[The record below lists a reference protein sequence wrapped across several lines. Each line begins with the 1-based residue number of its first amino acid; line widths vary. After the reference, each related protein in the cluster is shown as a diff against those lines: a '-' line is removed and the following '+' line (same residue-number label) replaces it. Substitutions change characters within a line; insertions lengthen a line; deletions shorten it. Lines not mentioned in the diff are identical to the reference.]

1 MSKLTIAKK
10 INVFTIALALI
21 GIIGSAFS
29 VIASISGIKH
39 TETLNDVYLSA
50 NLLATKLKTNVL
62 NIGAD
67 VDRYIATHQESHITN
82 IHDRI
87 REPNVDKL
95 GALLKK
101 YNKELSGY
109 QQGFTELHIT
119 AKDFMENAVVT
130 VDTFKII
137 VDGGVVFKS
146 TVDKVNAATE
156 KIYKRSIGLLD
167 DYVRQGN
174 QQVISD
180 YIKFVDKIASSK
192 AYTLQMV
199 MIAEEILAGTNTN
212 PELFKSVYV
221 PINDLKKSV
230 TSLRDLAINPDNIRE
245 LNELYKMVT
254 ELENIA
260 KTAEPKFVEFGTTN
274 MKLDEDQEKMFLQLE
289 NFENMIAKDVSS
301 ASVSIVSG
309 QKSSFVASVVLAV
322 LAILVAVFVI
332 IVLNAS
338 VIRPLDKLVE
348 RVNNLTSGDGDLTK
362 RIDIHTKDELG
373 ELASHVNTFIENVQR
388 IIKEVKDATDEVASG
403 NNQLAATMEELS
415 TTFDS
420 QAQQISDMVL
430 SMDSVKDIS
439 HTTSTTLDKNMDIL
453 ESAATQ
459 TQTGAEQLNGVQR
472 DMMTIKDETISLE
485 EVIVQLAESSN
496 QIGEILGVINDI
508 ANQTNL
514 LALNA
519 AIEAA
524 RAGEAGRGFAV
535 VADEVRK
542 LAERTQHATGEIES
556 IITTLQQKSN
566 LASVEMTK
574 SVDSV
579 QAGVDNIGAT
589 NAGFKSAVESVMNL
603 HKEMQIVANSVSNQ
617 YSTILTV
624 VDNTQV
630 IAAGI
635 EESNVAVSEVNRTVS
650 HLQERT
656 DGLKMLV
663 SRFNV

>member
-82 IHDRI
+82 IYDRI

-109 QQGFTELHIT
+109 QQGFTELHTT

-260 KTAEPKFVEFGTTN
+260 KTAEPKFVEFGTAN
-274 MKLDEDQEKMFLQLE
+274 IKLDEEQEKMFLQLE

-301 ASVSIVSG
+301 ASASIVSG

-362 RIDIHTKDELG
+362 RIDIHTKDEFG

-589 NAGFKSAVESVMNL
+589 NEGFRSAVDSVMSL
-603 HKEMQIVANSVSNQ
+603 HKEMQLVANSVSNQ

-635 EESNVAVSEVNRTVS
+635 EESNSAVSEVNRTVA

-656 DGLKMLV
+656 DGLKTLV
-663 SRFNV
+663 SRFQV

>member
-39 TETLNDVYLSA
+39 TETLKDVYLSA

-109 QQGFTELHIT
+109 QKGFTELHTT

-260 KTAEPKFVEFGTTN
+260 KTAEPKFVEFGTAN
-274 MKLDEDQEKMFLQLE
+274 IKLDEEQEKMFLQLE

-301 ASVSIVSG
+301 ASASIVSG

-589 NAGFKSAVESVMNL
+589 NEGFRSAVDSVMSL
-603 HKEMQIVANSVSNQ
+603 HKEMQLVANSVSNQ

>member
-82 IHDRI
+82 IYDRI

-109 QQGFTELHIT
+109 QQGFTERHTT
-119 AKDFMENAVVT
+119 AKEFMENAVVP

-146 TVDKVNAATE
+146 TVDKVNASTE

-174 QQVISD
+174 QQVIRD

-260 KTAEPKFVEFGTTN
+260 KTAEPKFVEFGTAN
-274 MKLDEDQEKMFLQLE
+274 MKLDEEQEKMFLQLE

-301 ASVSIVSG
+301 ASASIVSG

-472 DMMTIKDETISLE
+472 DMMTITDETISLE

-566 LASVEMTK
+566 LASIEMTK

-589 NAGFKSAVESVMNL
+589 NEGFKSAVESVMNL
-603 HKEMQIVANSVSNQ
+603 HKEMQVVANSVSNQ

-635 EESNVAVSEVNRTVS
+635 EESNSAVSEVNKTVS

>member
-109 QQGFTELHIT
+109 QQGFTELHTT

-301 ASVSIVSG
+301 ASASIVSG

-348 RVNNLTSGDGDLTK
+348 RVHNLTSGDGDLTK
-362 RIDIHTKDELG
+362 RIDIKSQDELG
-373 ELASHVNTFIENVQR
+373 TLASHVNTFIENVQS

-403 NNQLAATMEELS
+403 NNELAATMEELS

-603 HKEMQIVANSVSNQ
+603 HKEMQIVAS
-617 YSTILTV
+617 L
-624 VDNTQV
+624 
-630 IAAGI
+630 
-635 EESNVAVSEVNRTVS
+635 
-650 HLQERT
+650 
-656 DGLKMLV
+656 
-663 SRFNV
+663 

>member
-1 MSKLTIAKK
+1 
-10 INVFTIALALI
+10 
-21 GIIGSAFS
+21 
-29 VIASISGIKH
+29 
-39 TETLNDVYLSA
+39 
-50 NLLATKLKTNVL
+50 
-62 NIGAD
+62 
-67 VDRYIATHQESHITN
+67 
-82 IHDRI
+82 
-87 REPNVDKL
+87 
-95 GALLKK
+95 
-101 YNKELSGY
+101 
-109 QQGFTELHIT
+109 
-119 AKDFMENAVVT
+119 
-130 VDTFKII
+130 
-137 VDGGVVFKS
+137 
-146 TVDKVNAATE
+146 
-156 KIYKRSIGLLD
+156 
-167 DYVRQGN
+167 
-174 QQVISD
+174 
-180 YIKFVDKIASSK
+180 
-192 AYTLQMV
+192 MV

-260 KTAEPKFVEFGTTN
+260 KTAEPKFVEFGTAN
-274 MKLDEDQEKMFLQLE
+274 IKLDEEQEKMFLQLE

-301 ASVSIVSG
+301 ASASIVSG

-589 NAGFKSAVESVMNL
+589 NEGFRSAVDSVMSL
-603 HKEMQIVANSVSNQ
+603 HKEMQLVANSVSNQ

>member
-29 VIASISGIKH
+29 VVASVSGIKH
-39 TETLNDVYLSA
+39 AETLNNVYLSA
-50 NLLATKLKTNVL
+50 NLLITKVKTNVL
-62 NIGAD
+62 NVGAD
-67 VDRYIATHQESHITN
+67 VDRYIATHDEEYILK
-82 IHDRI
+82 IDERVK
-87 REPNVDKL
+87 EPNLDKL
-95 GALLKK
+95 GKLLNT
-101 YNKELSGY
+101 YSKELVAY
-109 QQGFTELHIT
+109 QQGFSGLHGT
-119 AKDFMENAVVT
+119 AKDFITNTQVT
-130 VDTFKII
+130 VDAFKII
-137 VDGGVVFKS
+137 VEGGVVFQA
-146 TVDKVNAATE
+146 TVDKVDAATA
-156 KIYKRSIGLLD
+156 KIYNRSMGLLD
-167 DYVRQGN
+167 NYVRQGN
-174 QQVISD
+174 QQIISD
-180 YIKFVDKIASSK
+180 YIKFVDQIASSK
-192 AYTLQMV
+192 AYTAQMKT
-199 MIAEEILAGTNTN
+199 IAEEVLAGTNTH
-212 PELFKSVYV
+212 PEVFTSVYT
-221 PINDLKKSV
+221 PINEMKKAV
-230 TSLRDLAINPDNIRE
+230 TALRGLAKNPDNQRE
-245 LNELYKMVT
+245 LGDLYKLVV

-260 KTAEPKFVEFGTTN
+260 KTAEPKFIEFGN
-274 MKLDEDQEKMFLQLE
+274 ANIAVKADQEKLFLQLE
-289 NFENMIAKDVSS
+289 NFENMIANDVAK
-301 ASVSIVSG
+301 ASGSIVTG
-309 QKSSFVASVVLAV
+309 QESSFLASVVLAI
-322 LAILVAVFVI
+322 LAIAAAIFVI

-362 RIDIHTKDELG
+362 RIEINTKDELG

-415 TTFDS
+415 TTFDF

-430 SMDSVKDIS
+430 SMESVKDIS
-439 HTTSTTLDKNMDIL
+439 HTTSNSLDANMNIL

-459 TQTGAEQLNGVQR
+459 TQAGAEQLNGVQQ

-542 LAERTQHATGEIES
+542 LAERTQHATGEIET

-589 NAGFKSAVESVMNL
+589 NEGFRSAVESVMNL
-603 HKEMQIVANSVSNQ
+603 HKEMQAVANSVSNQ
-617 YSTILTV
+617 YTTILTV

-635 EESNVAVSEVNRTVS
+635 EESNVAVSEVNKTVS

-656 DGLKMLV
+656 DGLKTLV
-663 SRFNV
+663 SRFHV

>member
-109 QQGFTELHIT
+109 QQGFTELHTT

-167 DYVRQGN
+167 NYVRQGN

-260 KTAEPKFVEFGTTN
+260 KTAEPKFVEFGTAN

-301 ASVSIVSG
+301 ASASIVSG

-589 NAGFKSAVESVMNL
+589 NEGFRSAVDSVMSL
-603 HKEMQIVANSVSNQ
+603 HKEMQLVANSVSNQ

-635 EESNVAVSEVNRTVS
+635 EESNSAVSEVNRTVA

-656 DGLKMLV
+656 DGLKTLV
-663 SRFNV
+663 SRFQV

>member
-1 MSKLTIAKK
+1 MLKLTIAKK
-10 INVFTIALALI
+10 INIFTISLALI
-21 GIIGSAFS
+21 GIIGSTFS
-29 VIASISGIKH
+29 VIASVSGIRH
-39 TETLNDVYLSA
+39 AESLDNVYLSA
-50 NLLATKLKTNVL
+50 NLLVTNIKTNIL

-67 VDRYIATHQESHITN
+67 VDRYISTHNESYITDIDN
-82 IHDRI
+82 SSKAPYVEDLG
-87 REPNVDKL
+87 KL
-95 GALLKK
+95 LQD
-101 YNKELSGY
+101 YSKELKAY
-109 QQGFTELHIT
+109 HTMYNTLKDTVTQFETD
-119 AKDFMENAVVT
+119 AKST
-130 VDTFKII
+130 VDAFKII

-146 TVDKVNAATE
+146 TVDKVNEATN
-156 KIYKRSIGLLD
+156 KIYQRSMGLLD
-167 DYVRQGN
+167 DYVGQGN
-174 QQVISD
+174 QQVIRD
-180 YIKFVDKIASSK
+180 YIRFVDVIASSK
-192 AYTLQMV
+192 EYTTKMV
-199 MIAEEILAGTNTN
+199 MIAEEILSGINTN
-212 PELFKSVYV
+212 PELFKSVYN
-221 PINDLKKSV
+221 PINDMKQSV
-230 TSLRDLAINPDNIRE
+230 SRLRNVARNQNNIRE
-245 LNELYKMVT
+245 LADLNKLVL
-254 ELENIA
+254 ELEKIA
-260 KTAEPKFVEFGTTN
+260 SVAEPKFSEFGLAN
-274 MKLDEDQEKMFLQLE
+274 IAVDANQEKLFAQLE
-289 NFENMIAKDVSS
+289 EFEKAIAKDVTI
-301 ASVSIVSG
+301 ASNSIVTG
-309 QKSSFVASVVLAV
+309 QKSSFIASVILAL
-322 LAILVAVFVI
+322 LAIGIAIFVI

-348 RVNNLTSGDGDLTK
+348 RVHNLTSGDGDLTK
-362 RIDIHTKDELG
+362 RIDIKSQDELG
-373 ELASHVNTFIENVQR
+373 TLASHVNTFIENVQS

-403 NNQLAATMEELS
+403 NNELAATMEELS

-430 SMDSVKDIS
+430 SMDSVRDIS
-439 HTTSTTLDKNMDIL
+439 HTTSTTLDQNMDIL
-453 ESAATQ
+453 EAAATQ
-459 TQTGAEQLNGVQR
+459 TQAGAEQLNGVQR
-472 DMMTIKDETISLE
+472 DMMTIKDETVSLE
-485 EVIVQLAESSN
+485 QVIVQLADSSN

-635 EESNVAVSEVNRTVS
+635 EESNVAVNEVNRTVS

>member
-109 QQGFTELHIT
+109 QQGFTELHTT

-260 KTAEPKFVEFGTTN
+260 KTAEPKFVEFGTAN
-274 MKLDEDQEKMFLQLE
+274 IKLDEEQEKMFLQLE

-301 ASVSIVSG
+301 ASASIVSG

-362 RIDIHTKDELG
+362 RIDIHTKDEFG

>member
-109 QQGFTELHIT
+109 QQGFTELHTT

-301 ASVSIVSG
+301 ASASIVSG

>member
-109 QQGFTELHIT
+109 QQGFTELHTT

-167 DYVRQGN
+167 NYVRQGN

-260 KTAEPKFVEFGTTN
+260 KTAEPKFVEFGTAN

-301 ASVSIVSG
+301 ASASIVSG

-430 SMDSVKDIS
+430 DSVKDIS

-589 NAGFKSAVESVMNL
+589 NEGFRSAVDSVMSL
-603 HKEMQIVANSVSNQ
+603 HKEMQLVANSVSNQ

-635 EESNVAVSEVNRTVS
+635 EESNSAVSEVNRTVA

-656 DGLKMLV
+656 DGLKTLV
-663 SRFNV
+663 SRFQV

>member
-260 KTAEPKFVEFGTTN
+260 KTAEPKFVEFGTAN
-274 MKLDEDQEKMFLQLE
+274 IKLDEEQEKMFLQLE

-301 ASVSIVSG
+301 ASASIVSG

-589 NAGFKSAVESVMNL
+589 NEGFRSAVDSVMSL
-603 HKEMQIVANSVSNQ
+603 HKEMQLVANSVSNQ

>member
-542 LAERTQHATGEIES
+542 LAERTQHATGEILPHYS
-556 IITTLQQKSN
+556 KNLTL
-566 LASVEMTK
+566 
-574 SVDSV
+574 
-579 QAGVDNIGAT
+579 
-589 NAGFKSAVESVMNL
+589 
-603 HKEMQIVANSVSNQ
+603 
-617 YSTILTV
+617 
-624 VDNTQV
+624 
-630 IAAGI
+630 
-635 EESNVAVSEVNRTVS
+635 
-650 HLQERT
+650 LQLR
-656 DGLKMLV
+656 
-663 SRFNV
+663 

>member
-109 QQGFTELHIT
+109 QQGFTELHTT

-146 TVDKVNAATE
+146 TVDKVNAKKK

-260 KTAEPKFVEFGTTN
+260 KTAEPKFVEFGTAN
-274 MKLDEDQEKMFLQLE
+274 IKLDEEQEKMFLQLE

-301 ASVSIVSG
+301 ASASIVSG

-589 NAGFKSAVESVMNL
+589 NEGFRSAVDSVMSL
-603 HKEMQIVANSVSNQ
+603 HKEMQLVANSVSNQ

-635 EESNVAVSEVNRTVS
+635 EESNVAVSEVNRTLS

>member
-39 TETLNDVYLSA
+39 TEALNDVYLSA

-109 QQGFTELHIT
+109 QQGFTELHTT

-260 KTAEPKFVEFGTTN
+260 KTAEPKFVEFGTAN

-301 ASVSIVSG
+301 ASASIVSG

-519 AIEAA
+519 AIE
-524 RAGEAGRGFAV
+524 GEAGRGFAV

-589 NAGFKSAVESVMNL
+589 NEGFRSAVDSVMSL
-603 HKEMQIVANSVSNQ
+603 HKEMQLVANSVSNQ

-635 EESNVAVSEVNRTVS
+635 EESNSAVSEVNRTVA

-656 DGLKMLV
+656 DGLKTLV
-663 SRFNV
+663 SRFQV

>member
-1 MSKLTIAKK
+1 
-10 INVFTIALALI
+10 
-21 GIIGSAFS
+21 
-29 VIASISGIKH
+29 
-39 TETLNDVYLSA
+39 
-50 NLLATKLKTNVL
+50 
-62 NIGAD
+62 
-67 VDRYIATHQESHITN
+67 
-82 IHDRI
+82 
-87 REPNVDKL
+87 
-95 GALLKK
+95 
-101 YNKELSGY
+101 
-109 QQGFTELHIT
+109 
-119 AKDFMENAVVT
+119 MENAVVT

-301 ASVSIVSG
+301 ASASIVSG

>member
-29 VIASISGIKH
+29 VITSISGIKH

-109 QQGFTELHIT
+109 QQGFTELHTT

-260 KTAEPKFVEFGTTN
+260 KTAEPKFVEFGTAN
-274 MKLDEDQEKMFLQLE
+274 MKLDVDQEKMFLQLE

-301 ASVSIVSG
+301 ASASIVSG

-322 LAILVAVFVI
+322 LAILVTVFVI

-589 NAGFKSAVESVMNL
+589 NEGFRSAVDSVMSL
-603 HKEMQIVANSVSNQ
+603 HKEMQLVANSVSNQ

>member
-39 TETLNDVYLSA
+39 TEALNDVYLSA

-109 QQGFTELHIT
+109 QQGFTELHTT

-260 KTAEPKFVEFGTTN
+260 KTAEPKFVEFGTAN
-274 MKLDEDQEKMFLQLE
+274 IKLDEEQEKMFLQLE

-301 ASVSIVSG
+301 ASASIVSG

-362 RIDIHTKDELG
+362 RIDIHTKDEFG

>member
-101 YNKELSGY
+101 YKKELSGY
-109 QQGFTELHIT
+109 QQGFTELHTT

-137 VDGGVVFKS
+137 VDGGIVFKS

-301 ASVSIVSG
+301 ASASIVSG

>member
-1 MSKLTIAKK
+1 MSKLTISKK
-10 INVFTIALALI
+10 INIFTIALALI
-21 GIIGSAFS
+21 GIIGSIS
-29 VIASISGIKH
+29 TIIANVSGIKNA
-39 TETLNDVYLSA
+39 EMLNDVYLSA
-50 NLLATKLKTNVL
+50 NLLVTKLKTNVL
-62 NIGAD
+62 NINTD
-67 VDRYIATHQESHITN
+67 VHKYITTHQDSYITSMQ
-82 IHDRI
+82 DRMS
-87 REPNVDKL
+87 EQNLANL
-95 GALLKK
+95 GILIKK
-101 YNKELSGY
+101 YNKELASY
-109 QQGFTELHIT
+109 QQDFTELHAT
-119 AKDFMENAVVT
+119 ATDFMDNTIKT
-130 VDTFKII
+130 VDAFKTIME
-137 VDGGVVFKS
+137 GGVVFRS
-146 TVDKVNAATE
+146 TLDKINISSE
-156 KIYKRSIGLLD
+156 KIYKRAIMYLD

-174 QQVISD
+174 QQVISN
-180 YIKFVDKIASSK
+180 YIRFVDQIASSK
-192 AYTLQMV
+192 AHIMQLVSIT
-199 MIAEEILAGTNTN
+199 EEILSGTSTN
-212 PELFKSVYV
+212 QELFKSVYL
-221 PINDLKKSV
+221 PLIDLKKKI
-230 TSLRDLAINPDNIRE
+230 TSLKGLAQNPDNIRE
-245 LNELYKMVT
+245 LNEIYKVVM

-260 KTAEPKFVEFGTTN
+260 KTAEPMFLEFGIAN
-274 MKLDEDQEKMFLQLE
+274 MKVNEYKEKMFLQLE
-289 NFENMIAKDVSS
+289 NFENRISNDVGH
-301 ASVSIVSG
+301 ASNRIIFD
-309 QKSSFVASVVLAV
+309 QRKSLIESVTLAVLAV
-322 LAILVAVFVI
+322 LVAIFVI

-338 VIRPLDKLVE
+338 VVRPLDKLVE
-348 RVNNLTSGDGDLTK
+348 MVNNVTSGDGDLTK
-362 RIDIHTKDELG
+362 RIDINTKDELG
-373 ELASHVNTFIENVQR
+373 KLASYVNTFIDNVQR
-388 IIKEVKDATDEVASG
+388 IIKEVKDATNEVASG

-430 SMDSVKDIS
+430 SMESVKEIS
-439 HTTSTTLDKNMDIL
+439 HTTSNTLDKNMDIL

-459 TQTGAEQLNGVQR
+459 TQTGAEQLNGVQH
-472 DMMTIKDETISLE
+472 DMMTIKDETVTLEGVIS
-485 EVIVQLAESSN
+485 QLAESSN

-589 NAGFKSAVESVMNL
+589 NEGFRSAVESVMNL
-603 HKEMQIVANSVSNQ
+603 HKEMQVVANSVSNQ

-635 EESNVAVSEVNRTVS
+635 EESNSAVSEVNRTVA

-656 DGLKMLV
+656 DGLKTLV
-663 SRFNV
+663 SRFHV

>member
-21 GIIGSAFS
+21 GIIGSTFS

-39 TETLNDVYLSA
+39 AEALNDVYLSA
-50 NLLATKLKTNVL
+50 NLLVTKLKTNVL

-82 IHDRI
+82 IHDGI
-87 REPNVDKL
+87 REPNVDRL
-95 GALLKK
+95 GALLKQ

-109 QQGFTELHIT
+109 QQGFTELHTT
-119 AKDFMENAVVT
+119 AKDFMENSVKT
-130 VDTFKII
+130 VDAFKII

-230 TSLRDLAINPDNIRE
+230 TSLRDLARNPDNIRE

-260 KTAEPKFVEFGTTN
+260 KTAEPKFVEFGTAN
-274 MKLDEDQEKMFLQLE
+274 MKVDEDQEKMFLQLE

-301 ASVSIVSG
+301 ASASIVSG

-535 VADEVRK
+535 VADEGRK

-589 NAGFKSAVESVMNL
+589 NEGFRSAVDSVMSL
-603 HKEMQIVANSVSNQ
+603 HKEMQLVANSVSNQ

-635 EESNVAVSEVNRTVS
+635 EESNSAVSEVNRTVA

-656 DGLKMLV
+656 DGLKTLV
-663 SRFNV
+663 SRFQV

>member
-1 MSKLTIAKK
+1 MLKLTIAKK
-10 INVFTIALALI
+10 INIFTISLALI
-21 GIIGSAFS
+21 GIIGSTFS
-29 VIASISGIKH
+29 VIASISGITHAESLDK
-39 TETLNDVYLSA
+39 VYLSA
-50 NLLATKLKTNVL
+50 NLLVTRIKTNVL

-67 VDRYIATHQESHITN
+67 VDRYIATHNTEYITEIDN
-82 IHDRI
+82 RTK
-87 REPNVDKL
+87 EPNVKNL
-95 GALLKK
+95 GDLIKTYNDELKSYQAK
-101 YNKELSGY
+101 YKTLNETVAVFE
-109 QQGFTELHIT
+109 QN
-119 AKDFMENAVVT
+119 AKDT
-130 VDTFKII
+130 VDAFRII

-146 TVDKVNAATE
+146 TVDKVDAATE
-156 KIYKRSIGLLD
+156 QIYRRSMGLLD

-174 QQVISD
+174 QQVIRD
-180 YIKFVDKIASSK
+180 YVRFVDQIASSK
-192 AYTLQMV
+192 EYTAKMV
-199 MIAEEILAGTNTN
+199 MIAEEILSGTNTN
-212 PELFKSVYV
+212 PELFKSVYK
-221 PINDLKKSV
+221 PIDDMKQSAIRLRGLAKNPNNIKELTDLYNLV
-230 TSLRDLAINPDNIRE
+230 
-245 LNELYKMVT
+245 V
-254 ELENIA
+254 ELEKIA
-260 KTAEPKFVEFGTTN
+260 KTAEPKFTEFGLVN
-274 MKLDEDQEKMFLQLE
+274 MAVDENQDKLFRQLE
-289 NFENMIAKDVSS
+289 DIETAIAKDVTI
-301 ASVSIVSG
+301 ASNSIVTG
-309 QKSSFVASVVLAV
+309 QKSSFIASVILAL
-322 LAILVAVFVI
+322 LAIGIAVFVI

-348 RVNNLTSGDGDLTK
+348 RVHNLTSGDGDLTK
-362 RIDIHTKDELG
+362 RIDIKTQDELG
-373 ELASHVNTFIENVQR
+373 TLASHVNTFIENVQS

-403 NNQLAATMEELS
+403 NNELAATMEELS

-453 ESAATQ
+453 EAAATQ
-459 TQTGAEQLNGVQR
+459 TKTGAEQLNGVQR

-485 EVIVQLAESSN
+485 EVVVQLADSSN

-566 LASVEMTK
+566 LASIEMTK

-589 NAGFKSAVESVMNL
+589 NEGFKSAVESVMNL
-603 HKEMQIVANSVSNQ
+603 HKEMQVVANSVSNQ

-635 EESNVAVSEVNRTVS
+635 EESNSAVSEVNKTVS

>member
-10 INVFTIALALI
+10 INVFTIVLALI

-39 TETLNDVYLSA
+39 AEALNDVYLSA
-50 NLLATKLKTNVL
+50 NLLVTKLKTNVL

-67 VDRYIATHQESHITN
+67 VDRYIATHQDSYITN
-82 IHDRI
+82 IQDRV
-87 REPNVDKL
+87 REPNVEKL
-95 GALLKK
+95 GNLLKQ
-101 YNKELSGY
+101 YDKELKGY
-109 QQGFTELHIT
+109 QQSFTDLHANAT
-119 AKDFMENAVVT
+119 DFMDKAVITVNA
-130 VDTFKII
+130 FKVI
-137 VDGGVVFKS
+137 VEGGVVFKS
-146 TVDKVNAATE
+146 TIDKINASTE
-156 KIYKRSIGLLD
+156 NIYKRSIGLLD
-167 DYVRQGN
+167 EYVEKGN
-174 QQVISD
+174 QQEIGD
-180 YIKFVDKIASSK
+180 YVKFVDRIASSK

-199 MIAEEILAGTNTN
+199 MIAEEILSGTNTN

-221 PINDLKKSV
+221 PINDLKKSIN
-230 TSLRDLAINPDNIRE
+230 DLKKLAKNQANIRE
-245 LNELYKMVT
+245 LNELAKMVS

-260 KTAEPKFVEFGTTN
+260 KTAEPKFVEFGTSYTRV
-274 MKLDEDQEKMFLQLE
+274 DEDQEKLFQQLE
-289 NFENMIAKDVSS
+289 SFENMIAKDVSS
-301 ASVSIVSG
+301 ASASIVTG
-309 QKSSFVASVVLAV
+309 QKSSFVASVVLAL
-322 LAILVAVFVI
+322 LAVVVAIFVI

-362 RIDIHTKDELG
+362 RIDINTKDELG

-420 QAQQISDMVL
+420 QAQQVSDMVL
-430 SMDSVKDIS
+430 SMDSVKDIA

-453 ESAATQ
+453 EAAATQ
-459 TQTGAEQLNGVQR
+459 TQTGAEQLNGVQH

-485 EVIVQLAESSN
+485 EVVVQLAESSN

-589 NAGFKSAVESVMNL
+589 NEGFRSAVESVMNL
-603 HKEMQIVANSVSNQ
+603 HKEMQVVASSVSNQ

-635 EESNVAVSEVNRTVS
+635 EESNSAVSEVNRTVA

-656 DGLKMLV
+656 DGLKTLV
-663 SRFNV
+663 SRFRV

>member
-82 IHDRI
+82 IYDRI

-95 GALLKK
+95 GALLKQ

-109 QQGFTELHIT
+109 QQGFTELHTT

-301 ASVSIVSG
+301 ASASIVSG

-348 RVNNLTSGDGDLTK
+348 RVHNLTSGDGDLTK
-362 RIDIHTKDELG
+362 RIDIKSQDELG
-373 ELASHVNTFIENVQR
+373 TLASHVNTFIENVQS

-403 NNQLAATMEELS
+403 NNELAATMEELS

-603 HKEMQIVANSVSNQ
+603 HKEMQIVAS
-617 YSTILTV
+617 L
-624 VDNTQV
+624 
-630 IAAGI
+630 
-635 EESNVAVSEVNRTVS
+635 
-650 HLQERT
+650 
-656 DGLKMLV
+656 
-663 SRFNV
+663 

>member
-109 QQGFTELHIT
+109 QQGFTELHTT

>member
-39 TETLNDVYLSA
+39 TETLKDVYLSA

-109 QQGFTELHIT
+109 QKGFTELHTT

-260 KTAEPKFVEFGTTN
+260 KTAEPKFVEFGTAN
-274 MKLDEDQEKMFLQLE
+274 MKLDEEQEKMFLQLE

-301 ASVSIVSG
+301 ASASIVSG

-589 NAGFKSAVESVMNL
+589 NEGFRSAVDSVMSL
-603 HKEMQIVANSVSNQ
+603 HKEMQLVANSVSNQ